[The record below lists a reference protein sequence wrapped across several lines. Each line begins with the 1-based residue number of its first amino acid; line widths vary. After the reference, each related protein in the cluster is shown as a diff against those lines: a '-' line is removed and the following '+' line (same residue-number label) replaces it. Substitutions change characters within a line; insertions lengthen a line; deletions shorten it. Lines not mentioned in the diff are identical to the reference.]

1 MLEVGICLIIERG
14 PQQTTLKDVGELAG
28 YSRGLASYRFG
39 SKDGLFQE
47 ILAQGRKEWAQE
59 LRRLVGDR
67 RGLEALLAATEAMR
81 SFLTRSSDQY
91 RAMLILWH
99 EASGNASPLV
109 EKLRDHHMIQRRDVR
124 RWIEQGIAE
133 GEIMS
138 EADPE
143 FYAAMA
149 TSMFY
154 GTAYQ
159 WHLNPEAFDLDRLFA
174 GYRRTFETLLRA
186 TR

>member
-1 MLEVGICLIIERG
+1 MINVGVRLIIERG

-28 YSRGLASYRFG
+28 YSRGLASHRFG

-47 ILAQGRKEWAQE
+47 ILSQGRKQWAEE
-59 LRRLVGDR
+59 LRRLVGER
-67 RGLEALLAATEAMR
+67 RGIEALLAATEAMR

-109 EKLRDHHMIQRRDVR
+109 EKLREHHEIQRRDVR
-124 RWIEQGIAE
+124 RWIEQGIAQ
-133 GEIMS
+133 GDIIPT
-138 EADPE
+138 ADPD
-143 FYAAMA
+143 FFAALA

-159 WHLNPEAFDLDRLFA
+159 WHINPQAFDLEQLFS
-174 GYRRTFETLLRA
+174 GYRQAFETLLRA
-186 TR
+186 S